1 MKPLIGVPGHGF
13 SSHHCAATCEP
24 ELASADMCCEKVQ
37 NYMSPLRSFESIQIK
52 YTYMELIYQIYLYVE
67 SIFGCNGVTGGSSEE
82 YNFLRWSEYI
92 QVKSEKLHFCPF
104 HKTKTWNKV
113 FCIWTILHS
122 TQLATV
128 WGSTQVSAAGA
139 GLSATMAWR
148 RCVCECGDADLGWQ
162 KQKINHSP
170 LRRLI
175 WFETKNILLWV
186 DCFDLRHQ
194 LQDLLWGGSKPQ
206 TAAAAQTFCS
216 GRCSSSRWRW
226 SQRDPVHG
234 PTIILL
240 DMLHTWSCI
249 WHLSHA
255 TFSRRAFSQI
265 GCYPA
270 GARAQNWLP

>member
-175 WFETKNILLWV
+175 WFETKKHSP
-186 DCFDLRHQ
+186 LRR
-194 LQDLLWGGSKPQ
+194 LFWFETSATRPPLRRFKTSN
-206 TAAAAQTFCS
+206 
-216 GRCSSSRWRW
+216 CSSSTDFLFWKMQQLKMAMESERSCTWTYNH
-226 SQRDPVHG
+226 SPGYAAHM
-234 PTIILL
+234 ILY
-240 DMLHTWSCI
+240 MAS
-249 WHLSHA
+249 
-255 TFSRRAFSQI
+255 
-265 GCYPA
+265 
-270 GARAQNWLP
+270 

>member
-175 WFETKNILLWV
+175 WFETKNILLWG

-194 LQDLLWGGSKPQ
+194 LQDLLWGDGAWTNTSFANIDKSFSKITRQKIHITVEFICVSNHSPR
-206 TAAAAQTFCS
+206 F
-216 GRCSSSRWRW
+216 
-226 SQRDPVHG
+226 
-234 PTIILL
+234 PTKN
-240 DMLHTWSCI
+240 D
-249 WHLSHA
+249 SHHSW
-255 TFSRRAFSQI
+255 FQL
-265 GCYPA
+265 C
-270 GARAQNWLP
+270 